1 MDSVAATRNC
11 SMKALPSI
19 AFSEFTGSAGDVTAR
34 SIGGR
39 TVLNHKAYQ
48 NKVKTPSQA
57 SSRNTLSKVSR
68 AYKQLT
74 DSQMK
79 AWGAL
84 AEHMKGISTFGK
96 AAEMTAHNAFVRIN
110 ANREMA
116 GEGMLVDAPE
126 YKSDIPEVDWDE
138 IWVTPKRVLLTGIV
152 NPTGTYKLVVRMSA
166 GQGVGISKGWNKT
179 VIITPGMADDWG
191 DAGLTQLYTE
201 KIGFM
206 PEVGEKVFIELYWL
220 DPATGFVGET
230 MRTTR
235 FCITE
240 EEAHEE
246 GFEERVQV
254 TEDMLVNEQKNVLTL
269 NLEMPGGTGQIVTEG
284 SFDIHGYGS
293 YFYEYL
299 KEEPEEIFVGDTMV
313 FSRASARPDFKPGIM
328 TVQYSREWKEGK
340 YVQCISVSHRAG
352 GYDRN
357 CEIFGSNPI
366 MGN

>member
-1 MDSVAATRNC
+1 
-11 SMKALPSI
+11 MKVVPSI
-19 AFSEFTGSAGDVTAR
+19 AFGDFSGSAGDVTAR

-39 TVLNHKAYQ
+39 TILNHKAYQ
-48 NKVKTPSQA
+48 NKVKSAAQC

-84 AEHMKGISTFGK
+84 AEHLKGISTFGK

-126 YKSDIPEVDWDE
+126 YKCDVPEVDWDA
-138 IWVTPKRVLLTGIV
+138 IWVTPVRVLFTGIE
-152 NPTGTYKLVVRMSA
+152 NPTGTYKLVVKMSA
-166 GQGVGISKGWNKT
+166 GQGAGVSKGWSKT
-179 VIITPGMADDWG
+179 VVVSPGMVDNWG
-191 DAGLTQLYTE
+191 DAALTQLYTK

-206 PEVGEKVFIELYWL
+206 PAVGDKVFIELYWL

-235 FCITE
+235 VCITE

-246 GFEERVQV
+246 GFEERVEFTLDNV
-254 TEDMLVNEQKNVLTL
+254 SPESHVSKLDMDLSTGAPAMALDSICLGHSNVASSEIYPDEPLAADMDGFSYMLARGASEDKITAQSFQIQFVNWGEHHIVVAHRGGYYVKPSEVF
-269 NLEMPGGTGQIVTEG
+269 GTGV
-284 SFDIHGYGS
+284 Y
-293 YFYEYL
+293 Y
-299 KEEPEEIFVGDTMV
+299 K
-313 FSRASARPDFKPGIM
+313 
-328 TVQYSREWKEGK
+328 
-340 YVQCISVSHRAG
+340 
-352 GYDRN
+352 
-357 CEIFGSNPI
+357 
-366 MGN
+366 